1 MLPEP
6 IKRLPGVHSALM
18 TATWVQF
25 RYFDWRH
32 GVKTTGDLLVPEM
45 DAVTQDTAL
54 AGFYHP
60 SHPRSGRRILSLLP
74 IEDHSRYTFIDL
86 GSGKGL
92 MLLLAAEH
100 RFKAVRGVE
109 FSRKLHAVAT
119 DNIASYTNPRQRC
132 FDVESV
138 NVDARDYEFPSTP
151 LVIYLFNPFRHE
163 LLGQVLKNLDASVA
177 ANPRDVLVV
186 YLNPLDAYLF
196 ERLEHIKETPLH
208 PVEGSRVYR
217 STVPGT
223 HVSVR

>member
-6 IKRLPGVHSALM
+6 IKRLPGVQSALL

-32 GVKTTGDLLVPEM
+32 GVHTTGDLLVPEM

-74 IEDHSRYTFIDL
+74 IEDHSRYTFIDM

-100 RFKAVRGVE
+100 PYKAVRGWSSHASSTR
-109 FSRKLHAVAT
+109 SRLTTSSTIRIRGSA
-119 DNIASYTNPRQRC
+119 ASTC
-132 FDVESV
+132 
-138 NVDARDYEFPSTP
+138 
-151 LVIYLFNPFRHE
+151 
-163 LLGQVLKNLDASVA
+163 
-177 ANPRDVLVV
+177 
-186 YLNPLDAYLF
+186 
-196 ERLEHIKETPLH
+196 
-208 PVEGSRVYR
+208 SR
-217 STVPGT
+217 
-223 HVSVR
+223 